1 MAVQEVKVAQKGKPM
16 ISLDE
21 AGNVFKNREAEAVTV
36 FLESCQT
43 DADAWFYLGIQPT
56 REKIAQVKPATK
68 EDMSSLIERTEREL
82 AKVWVRAQIGS
93 LRGRPRRISKDE
105 ILEEF
110 LRRKGFK

>member
-1 MAVQEVKVAQKGKPM
+1 MAVQEIKVAQKGKPM

-21 AGNVFKNREAEAVTV
+21 ADNVFKNREAEAVTV

-43 DADAWFYLGIQPT
+43 DTDAWFFRGIQPT
-56 REKIAQVKPATK
+56 KGKIAQVKPATK
-68 EDMSSLIERTEREL
+68 EDLSSLIETTDREL

-93 LRGRPRRISKDE
+93 LRGKPRKIGKDE